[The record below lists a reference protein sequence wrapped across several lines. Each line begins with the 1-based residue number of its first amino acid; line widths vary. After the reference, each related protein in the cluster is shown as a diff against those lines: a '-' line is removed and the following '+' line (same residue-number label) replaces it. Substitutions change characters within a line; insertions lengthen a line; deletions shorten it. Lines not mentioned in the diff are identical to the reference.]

1 MATIDHIAV
10 GVFAITG
17 ALVASRKQ
25 MDIFGFIL
33 LGTVTGI
40 GGGTIR
46 DLLLGQ
52 QPVNWVQDPSYVIG
66 CIIAASVTFFAAHM
80 FQSRYQVLLWLDAIG
95 LSLFCVLGA
104 ERALEVGTHPLV
116 AIIMGV
122 ISGTFGGI
130 IRDVL
135 GGEVSLVL
143 KKEIYVTAALLGAAT
158 FVGLQIAGV
167 AQTLSFAIGLLTCFS
182 VRALA
187 LRFSWSLPT
196 YKSRPGR

>member
-1 MATIDHIAV
+1 
-10 GVFAITG
+10 
-17 ALVASRKQ
+17 

>member
-1 MATIDHIAV
+1 MENFTFMATIDHIAV

-25 MDIFGFIL
+25 MNIFGFIL

-40 GGGTIR
+40 G
-46 DLLLGQ
+46 
-52 QPVNWVQDPSYVIG
+52 
-66 CIIAASVTFFAAHM
+66 
-80 FQSRYQVLLWLDAIG
+80 
-95 LSLFCVLGA
+95 
-104 ERALEVGTHPLV
+104 
-116 AIIMGV
+116 
-122 ISGTFGGI
+122 GGI

>member
-1 MATIDHIAV
+1 
-10 GVFAITG
+10 
-17 ALVASRKQ
+17 
-25 MDIFGFIL
+25 

-40 GGGTIR
+40 G
-46 DLLLGQ
+46 
-52 QPVNWVQDPSYVIG
+52 
-66 CIIAASVTFFAAHM
+66 
-80 FQSRYQVLLWLDAIG
+80 
-95 LSLFCVLGA
+95 
-104 ERALEVGTHPLV
+104 
-116 AIIMGV
+116 
-122 ISGTFGGI
+122 GGI